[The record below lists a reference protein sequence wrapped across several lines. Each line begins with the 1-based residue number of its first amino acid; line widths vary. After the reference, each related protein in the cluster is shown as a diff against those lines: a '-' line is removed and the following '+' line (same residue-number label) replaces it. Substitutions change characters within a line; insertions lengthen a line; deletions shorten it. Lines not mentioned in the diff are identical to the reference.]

1 MNWLMSIISL
11 GAAAATIFTPQLQ
24 HLISAHPT
32 IGTVVASI
40 FAIFAHVMPSPTG
53 AAIVPETGE
62 TGTAT
67 AVK

>member
-1 MNWLMSIISL
+1 MNWLMSIVSL
-11 GAAAATIFTPQLQ
+11 AASAITIFTPQ
-24 HLISAHPT
+24 ISGAIGAHPK
-32 IGTVVASI
+32 IATVIASI

-53 AAIVPETGE
+53 AAVVTATGE